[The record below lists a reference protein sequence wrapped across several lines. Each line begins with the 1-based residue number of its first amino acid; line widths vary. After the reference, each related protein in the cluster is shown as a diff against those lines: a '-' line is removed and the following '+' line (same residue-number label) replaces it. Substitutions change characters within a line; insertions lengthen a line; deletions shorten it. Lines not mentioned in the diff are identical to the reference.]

1 MRSLSFGLHHPLD
14 QPAFIPRM
22 IFSGLP
28 SIFARSSYM
37 HITPFPPKLLFRMEP
52 PLSRPKLSRLDP
64 LQGQTPFTHRSLQG
78 RGAMPPAAWHQAG
91 STLLAA
97 PTLQR
102 RPLPPSPRGAMPAE
116 YVEHAERL
124 RAAEDAEAR
133 RKATLAATT
142 LSTPRL
148 QEARREEL
156 AQLSAAMAPPQG
168 SPRGVQP
175 RSRAKVT
182 LTAGLLSGAGT
193 CHALMVGNM
202 TAAAFAESASAMPQA
217 TQVTWLLSFG
227 SCIAR
232 LGATLVDLRGQVRRL
247 TNSSARANLQS
258 LANNVIDR
266 IEGVEAAME
275 GLREGTI
282 SSLAEGEKVHL
293 SFHITW
299 TWGVERGGV
308 EHCTPDAAAS

>member
-1 MRSLSFGLHHPLD
+1 MN
-14 QPAFIPRM
+14 
-22 IFSGLP
+22 
-28 SIFARSSYM
+28 
-37 HITPFPPKLLFRMEP
+37 EP
-52 PLSRPKLSRLDP
+52 PANRPKPRGLSP
-64 LQGQTPFTHRSLQG
+64 LQGQGPFTHRSLQG
-78 RGAMPPAAWHQAG
+78 RGVMPPAAWHQAG

-97 PTLQR
+97 APSGVAR

-116 YVEHAERL
+116 YVEHAGRL
-124 RAAEDAEAR
+124 RAAEEAEAR
-133 RKATLAATT
+133 RKATHAATT

-148 QEARREEL
+148 QEARRQEL

-202 TAAAFAESASAMPQA
+202 TPAAFAESASAMPQA

-232 LGATLVDLRGQVRRL
+232 LGATLVDLRGQIRRL
-247 TNSSARANLQS
+247 ASSSARAKMQS

-275 GLREGTI
+275 GLREGT
-282 SSLAEGEKVHL
+282 STSLAEGEKVRMLL
-293 SFHITW
+293 SYDT
-299 TWGVERGGV
+299 GYRGGV
-308 EHCTPDAAAS
+308 ERCTPDAAAS